1 MNNKLFSLLFFPA
14 FLIAGC
20 GDDNSSNSV
29 NNLDEIDS
37 ISSSEDHN
45 YSSSTKEISSSS
57 IQEQSSS
64 AEESS
69 SSDEK
74 SSSSKN
80 KNSSSETSSASASEE
95 KYPAATLK
103 DLEKNIEL
111 KLFDQTVYLSTGS
124 KQGLVALRI
133 PDELWIVTYT
143 DFASGV
149 IKFEERTA
157 GVQYSGTDAAKKII
171 EKLKDG
177 FKISFVIGED
187 EKILYRVNNS
197 GDYSKAVKASTS
209 TAGKVDKAE
218 ELRDKIYE
226 CTNDKTTQTFKFFDN
241 SYIVENSADGNVT
254 SWHAGRYDI
263 QRGTLLMLPQ
273 YYAKS
278 TNTMFSYSVKTNNT
292 MLAADGSTM
301 ECTVQDNEYP
311 YENASDFV
319 GEWVATKD
327 GFEWTFTMNANGT
340 YKLEALKGSTKAE
353 IKTGIWEIYGYYM
366 VMVNQACLN
375 TNCTPGIYGQLQTG
389 PIDLKTGKISGFSF
403 IHHDTDEPM
412 IPNSFDAP
420 SYE

>member
-1 MNNKLFSLLFFPA
+1 MNNKLFFLLFFSA

-20 GDDNSSNSV
+20 GDDSSSNSV
-29 NNLDEIDS
+29 NSPDEINS
-37 ISSSEDHN
+37 ISSSEEPK
-45 YSSSTKEISSSS
+45 YSSSIKETSSSS
-57 IQEQSSS
+57 SQEQSSS
-64 AEESS
+64 SDESS
-69 SSDEK
+69 SSSRLSSSSKKK
-74 SSSSKN
+74 SSSSD
-80 KNSSSETSSASASEE
+80 TSSASASEE

-103 DLEKNIEL
+103 DLEKNVEL

-124 KQGLVALRI
+124 KQGLVALCI

-143 DFASGV
+143 EFTGGV

-157 GVQYSGTDAAKKII
+157 GVQYSETDAAKKII

-187 EKILYRVNNS
+187 EKVLYRVNNS
-197 GDYSKAVKASTS
+197 GDYSEAVKASVAT
-209 TAGKVDKAE
+209 TGKISKAE

-292 MLAADGSTM
+292 ILAADGSTM

-311 YENASDFV
+311 YEKAADYV

-327 GFEWTFTMNANGT
+327 GYEWTFTINANGT
-340 YKLEALKGSTKAE
+340 YKLEAIKGSTKAE
-353 IKTGIWEIYGYYM
+353 IKTGVWDIYGFYM
-366 VMVNQACLN
+366 VMVNQACL
-375 TNCTPGIYGQLQTG
+375 TSNCTPGIYGQLQTG